1 MSAPVT
7 SKYVFHNHEL
17 FVDRRNSVEKS
28 FDFALSLVKELH
40 YAVTMVKEQFFDSQ
54 KTCYETCEKKKEW
67 TKESQGCV
75 VFLTGLNGHPSIWK
89 KHLEHLK
96 GVNEIDRFVPY
107 VPENGECELDQAAEP
122 IYKVVL
128 DYTHKHPGKKLC
140 LIGVSNGARIATYI
154 ETKLRQ
160 SAPDSPVKVSTI
172 AGAHFGSRWANYLQI
187 LNALQIAHCCPT
199 LFNELGF
206 ASDKAKELLDE
217 VQKPLAPNVKRSY
230 QFYATTEDLII
241 SDLASSIPK
250 IGAIANGSKIYHGE
264 GHNSIVEHV
273 ADEQMKDALQF
284 LRE

>member
-1 MSAPVT
+1 MPHPLT
-7 SKYVFHNHEL
+7 SNYAFHNHEL

-28 FDFALSLVKELH
+28 FDFALSLLKEVDYAITMAKELF
-40 YAVTMVKEQFFDSQ
+40 YDSQ
-54 KTCYETCEKKKEW
+54 RTTYESCEKQKEW
-67 TKESQGCV
+67 NKESQGCM

-89 KHLEHLK
+89 KHLSDLK
-96 GVNEIDRFVPY
+96 AVEAIDRFVPY

-128 DYTHKHPGKKLC
+128 DYTQKHPGKKIC

-160 SAPDSPVKVSTI
+160 DAPNSPVKVSTI
-172 AGAHFGSRWANYLQI
+172 AGVHFGSRWANYLQI
-187 LNALQIAHCCPT
+187 LNALQISRCCPA

-206 ASDKAKELLDE
+206 ASMKAKELLDE
-217 VQKPLAPNVKRSY
+217 VQKPLAPNVKRAY

-241 SDLASSIPK
+241 SDLSSSIPK
-250 IGAIANGSKIYHGE
+250 IGTIASSFKIYHGE
-264 GHNSIVEHV
+264 GHNSLVERV